1 MNKHQKNNLLCILG
15 IIFGGLIIAG
25 GYKDLGPASK
35 TTDMIMGLLLVC
47 GIVTIFIILFQKNED
62 EPKDKEL

>member
-25 GYKDLGPASK
+25 GYKDLGIASK
-35 TTDMIMGLLLVC
+35 ASDLVMYFLLVC
-47 GIVTIFIILFQKNED
+47 GIITIFIILFQKND
-62 EPKDKEL
+62 KPKLEK